1 MALTKKQEK
10 ELAGKKK
17 KLLAMSK
24 EPKSEYPKK
33 VMGVLIK
40 TPKEMEQLWKSVKGP
55 RNKLGT

>member
-17 KLLAMSK
+17 KLLAMAK
-24 EPKSEYPKK
+24 EPQSEYPKK

-40 TPKEMEQLWKSVKGP
+40 TPADMERLIKSVKGP